1 MEHTFKGLSLLYN
14 HSHYEMDLFEIFK
27 YVTIF
32 EKKMVQYE
40 VKYNSINSEE
50 KVKTKRE
57 IKELKKE
64 FIRELENKLFYFKV
78 RYEDSLILD
87 SMKIKNKLMIVSILR
102 KLYSVTKPN
111 NQLFRY
117 RMFPINDDLD
127 YSLEIKKA
135 LS

>member
-1 MEHTFKGLSLLYN
+1 MDNTLNGLSQLYTD
-14 HSHYEMDLFEIFK
+14 SVYEIDLFDIFK

-40 VKYNSINSEE
+40 VKYNSINSEA

-64 FIRELENKLFYFKV
+64 FIKELENKLFYFKV

-111 NQLFRY
+111 NQLLRY

>member
-40 VKYNSINSEE
+40 VKYNSINSEA

-64 FIRELENKLFYFKV
+64 FIKELENKLFYFKV

-111 NQLFRY
+111 NQLLRY

>member
-40 VKYNSINSEE
+40 IKYN
-50 KVKTKRE
+50 KTNTELKRELKGE
-57 IKELKKE
+57 IKELKKD

-78 RYEDSLILD
+78 KYEDSLILD
-87 SMKIKNKLMIVSILR
+87 SMKIKNKLMIISILR

-111 NQLFRY
+111 NQLFHY